1 MDYSIM
7 YDYARE
13 EMKADHETALHAVAM
28 TAVHFSISANDF
40 PEADDFHDELQK
52 RFDRSFWEQ
61 IMLNPELYQKVREIW
76 LFYSENTGRSW
87 HEHKKEK
94 AA

>member
-1 MDYSIM
+1 M

-13 EMKADHETALHAVAM
+13 EMKADHATALHAVAM
-28 TAVHFSISANDF
+28 TAVHFSISADDF
-40 PEADDFHDELQK
+40 PEVDDFHDELQK

-61 IMLNPELYQKVREIW
+61 IMLNPELYQKVRKIW
-76 LFYSENTGRSW
+76 LSYNAIDGRSW
-87 HEHKKEK
+87 REQKKEK